1 MSNIILE
8 WKKTV
13 LRIQNQREIDSD
25 FIYYSLNE
33 WVKLVSLEEND
44 TIIEIYNSHLKY
56 FAQINFD
63 DYKFHN
69 KWYSIDEI
77 VKYDLSRDKW
87 NINSAI
93 IACSNI
99 LLEIIIFKSNR
110 SCKLLE
116 EDDLRVFQDIRGE
129 KIYFICDGC
138 GYAEDLNGKSIHNDL
153 IRKLKL
159 IPAKENIVSKFK
171 IEPSIP

>member
-1 MSNIILE
+1 MRNIILE
-8 WKKTV
+8 WKKSV
-13 LRIQNQREIDSD
+13 LRIRNQKEIDSD
-25 FIYYSLNE
+25 FIYYSLIE
-33 WVKLVSLEEND
+33 WVKLVSLAKND
-44 TIIEIYNSHLKY
+44 NIKELYNSHLKY
-56 FAQINFD
+56 FDQINFY
-63 DYKFHN
+63 DYKFRN
-69 KWYSIDEI
+69 KWYSIEEI

-93 IACSNI
+93 LTCSII

-116 EDDLRVFQDIRGE
+116 EDDLRVFQDIEGN

-138 GYAEDLNGKSIHNDL
+138 GYAEDINGKFINIDL

-159 IPAKENIVSKFK
+159 IPAKENIVTKFK
-171 IEPSIP
+171 IKPSVP